1 MNENLELL
9 MHVYQTAEMGVYTTN
24 NLLTLLMKKDNKIIH
39 VLESELKEYEKYTK
53 ESEMLLEKYDVEA
66 KSSGIM
72 AKLSSDI
79 GMSMETMK
87 DNSDAAIA
95 AMLIEGFTMGTVEMN
110 IKINKYKNVCKKD
123 ILSIA
128 QNLLKFQE
136 NEIEKLKTFL

>member
-24 NLLTLLMKKDNKIIH
+24 NLLTLLMKKDNKITH

-53 ESEMLLEKYDVEA
+53 ESEILLEKYDIEA
-66 KSSGIM
+66 KTSGIM

-79 GMSMETMK
+79 GMSLETMK
-87 DNSDAAIA
+87 DNSDPAIA
-95 AMLIEGFTMGTVEMN
+95 AMLIEGLTMGAVEMN
-110 IKINKYKNVCKKD
+110 IKVDKYKSVCKND
-123 ILSIA
+123 ILDIA
-128 QNLLKFQE
+128 KNLLKFQE